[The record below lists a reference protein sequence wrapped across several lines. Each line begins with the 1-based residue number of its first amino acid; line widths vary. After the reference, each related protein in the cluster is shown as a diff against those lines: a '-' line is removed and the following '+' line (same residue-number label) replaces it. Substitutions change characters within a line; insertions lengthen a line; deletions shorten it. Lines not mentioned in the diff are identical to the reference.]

1 MIKAVIFDMFETLVT
16 MYESET
22 YTGRNICNDMG
33 IDEKKFREI
42 WDTTE
47 EDRTKGRQT
56 LEDVLERIMKE
67 NSIYSVELFNKIID
81 KRYKAETE
89 YFEHLHPEI
98 IPMFVKLKEMGIKAG
113 LLTNCFFEER
123 DVIIKSPLYE
133 YFDVVC
139 MSCELGLM
147 KPEKEVFRICMD
159 KLVVSPEECLY
170 VGDGG
175 SRELETAER
184 LGMHPLQA
192 VWYLKEGTHQPVGIL
207 DGFEHARTPM
217 DVCRV
222 CFLSTL

>member
-1 MIKAVIFDMFETLVT
+1 MIKAVICDMFETLVT

-22 YTGRNICNDMG
+22 YTGRNICKDMG

-42 WDTTE
+42 WDTTD

-67 NSIYSVELFNKIID
+67 NSIYSVELFNMIID

-98 IPMFVKLKEMGIKAG
+98 IPMFVKLKEIGIKTG

-123 DVIIKSPLYE
+123 DVIVKSPLYE
-133 YFDVVC
+133 FFDVVC

-159 KLVVSPEECLY
+159 KLGVSPEECLY

-175 SRELETAER
+175 SRELETAES
-184 LGMHPLQA
+184 LGMRPLQA

-207 DGFEHARTPM
+207 DGFEHAQTPM

>member
-22 YTGRNICNDMG
+22 YTGRNICKDMG

-98 IPMFVKLKEMGIKAG
+98 IPMFVKLKEMGIKTG

-133 YFDVVC
+133 FFDVVC

-159 KLVVSPEECLY
+159 KLDVSPEECLY

-175 SRELETAER
+175 SRELETAEN
-184 LGMHPLQA
+184 LGMRPLQA

-207 DGFEHARTPM
+207 DDFEHARTPM
-217 DVCRV
+217 EVCSI
-222 CFLSTL
+222 LES

>member
-207 DGFEHARTPM
+207 DDFEHARTPM
-217 DVCRV
+217 EVCRV

>member
-22 YTGRNICNDMG
+22 YTGRNICKDMG

-98 IPMFVKLKEMGIKAG
+98 IPMFVKLKEMGIKTG

-133 YFDVVC
+133 FFDVVC

-159 KLVVSPEECLY
+159 KLDVSPEECLY

-175 SRELETAER
+175 SRELETAES
-184 LGMHPLQA
+184 LGMRPLQA

-207 DGFEHARTPM
+207 DDFEHARTPM
-217 DVCRV
+217 EVCSI
-222 CFLSTL
+222 LES